1 MRLTAK
7 SSNDFFSLKKCL
19 RKKISLSCLFTNG
32 IDTMKY
38 MYVCTYYIRAVIH
51 LRNENKCSDR
61 SMEVKIQ
68 EIKTN
73 RQTNRVG

>member
-19 RKKISLSCLFTNG
+19 RKKMSLFCLFTYG
-32 IDTMKY
+32 IDPMKY
-38 MYVCTYYIRAVIH
+38 MYVCTYTRAVIH

-61 SMEVKIQ
+61 SLEVTIHDAPSG
-68 EIKTN
+68 N
-73 RQTNRVG
+73 